1 MVCTL
6 RSLLHHFF
14 KFCKTILA
22 GFGLQFLVRSK
33 PCSVQ
38 FVIQCQNLCTAPG
51 VGHPRL
57 KLRRYFMMR
66 RQIFMWMGLI
76 VLFFAFGTS
85 QEVFAANQYKVRNGD
100 NLAKISKKFGVSIEA
115 LKEAN
120 DLQSN
125 ALKLRQV
132 LIIPKSSKAKVVK
145 SQKSASAAT
154 ASYVVKK
161 GDSIYAI
168 AKATGVSVSDI
179 KKINH
184 LRKNKLR
191 PGQHLVLA
199 KLGPRKD
206 VAKASTDSGE
216 PANLS
221 TLAEGEELEDED
233 VGPVSADEWANVEQ
247 EQEVS
252 ADPLGKWESPDERQV
267 FARVAMGFLG
277 APYRFGGSSVRGL
290 DCSAFVKKIYSFF
303 NISLPRTAR
312 EQAGVGKRIARTDLE
327 IGDLVFFNTRR
338 RAFGHVG
345 IYIGNNEFVH
355 AAAGRARA
363 VKVDTLAKPYYDKH
377 FVKAVRLKTLDDNI

>member
-1 MVCTL
+1 
-6 RSLLHHFF
+6 
-14 KFCKTILA
+14 
-22 GFGLQFLVRSK
+22 
-33 PCSVQ
+33 
-38 FVIQCQNLCTAPG
+38 
-51 VGHPRL
+51 
-57 KLRRYFMMR
+57 MR

-76 VLFFAFGTS
+76 VLFFAFGIS
-85 QEVFAANQYKVRNGD
+85 QEAFAAGQYKVKRGD

-125 ALKLRQV
+125 ALKPRQILV
-132 LIIPKSSKAKVVK
+132 IPKSSKTKVAK
-145 SQKSASAAT
+145 SQRSAPAAT

-161 GDSIYAI
+161 GDSLYSISRT
-168 AKATGVSVSDI
+168 TGVSTSDL

-184 LRKNKLR
+184 LRGNKLR
-191 PGQHLVLA
+191 SGQHLTLA
-199 KLGPRKD
+199 KLGPRKEA
-206 VAKASTDSGE
+206 AKASTDSVESASLNALPDGD
-216 PANLS
+216 
-221 TLAEGEELEDED
+221 ELDDED
-233 VGPVSADEWANVEQ
+233 AGPASADEWANVDKEK
-247 EQEVS
+247 EES
-252 ADPLGKWESPDERQV
+252 ADLLGKWESPDERQL

-312 EQAGVGKRIARTDLE
+312 EQAGVGKRIARNELE

-363 VKVDTLAKPYYDKH
+363 VKVDTLDKPYYDKH
-377 FVKAVRLKTLDDNI
+377 FVKAVRLKALDDNI

>member
-1 MVCTL
+1 
-6 RSLLHHFF
+6 
-14 KFCKTILA
+14 
-22 GFGLQFLVRSK
+22 
-33 PCSVQ
+33 
-38 FVIQCQNLCTAPG
+38 
-51 VGHPRL
+51 
-57 KLRRYFMMR
+57 MMR

-132 LIIPKSSKAKVVK
+132 LIIPKSSKTKVAK
-145 SQKSASAAT
+145 SQKPASAAA

-191 PGQHLVLA
+191 TGQHLILA

-206 VAKASTDSGE
+206 VAKASTDSVE

-221 TLAEGEELEDED
+221 TLVEGEELEDED
-233 VGPVSADEWANVEQ
+233 AGPVSADEWANVEQ

-267 FARVAMGFLG
+267 FARVAVGFLG